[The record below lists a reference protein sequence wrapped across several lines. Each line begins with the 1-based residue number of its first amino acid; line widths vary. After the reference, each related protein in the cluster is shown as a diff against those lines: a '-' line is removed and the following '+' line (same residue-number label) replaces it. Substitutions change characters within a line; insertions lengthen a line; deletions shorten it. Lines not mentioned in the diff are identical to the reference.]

1 MDCLKQKFQIV
12 IAKYNEDIKWLFP
25 FKDITIIYN
34 KGINNINM
42 DRFETIRLPNIGRES
57 HTYLYHIINNYD
69 NLADKTIFLQGSI
82 IDHKIFNLEDYFKD
96 DDFIGKLDILKLDK
110 LKNKI
115 EHYGKW
121 KIDYKNG
128 DMKICNYTPYDWITK
143 IIGIDIQN
151 NIDINIDFINVVWG
165 ANFAVSKRLIHSK
178 PKEFYENIIRY
189 IDYHKNP
196 EEGHFLERSWYI
208 IFHNKYIPK
217 KKIGYI
223 FLQNINDCNS
233 INTIDD
239 YDIIHI
245 WFPLTANYNFGLYN
259 KINYTP
265 NNNKYLI
272 INPVINNNEFYLKI
286 KGNNDAH
293 ILITFED
300 CEDIYEI
307 VFGGWDNNRSVVR
320 DFYKNTIIN
329 SYEIPVLNINEY
341 IKFQFSILDSFVIK
355 KNDIIIFDFK
365 NIFQISKIKNIK
377 IKSYFGSNIY
387 WDYEHIGENNDKIKY
402 YLSHN
407 IYEDP
412 KYFYKNNYLDYYV
425 TPLFFYSSI

>member
-1 MDCLKQKFQIV
+1 MDLLKQKFQIV
-12 IAKYNEDIKWLFP
+12 VAKYNEDIKWLLP

-57 HTYLYHIINNYD
+57 HTYLYHIINNYE

-82 IDHKIFNLEDYFKD
+82 IDHKIFNLEDYFKEN
-96 DDFIGKLDILKLDK
+96 DFIGKLDILKLDK
-110 LKNKI
+110 FKNKI

-143 IIGIDIQN
+143 IIGIDMDMDG
-151 NIDINIDFINVVWG
+151 DIYSDFINVVWG
-165 ANFAVSKRLIHSK
+165 ANFAVSKKLIHSK
-178 PKEFYENIIRY
+178 PIEFYENIIRH

-217 KKIGYI
+217 KKIGFI
-223 FLQNINDCNS
+223 FLQNINDYNS

-239 YDIIHI
+239 YDIIHV

-286 KGNNDAH
+286 KGNNDANV
-293 ILITFED
+293 LITFED

-307 VFGGWDNNRSVVR
+307 IFGGWDNNRSVVR

-341 IKFQFSILDSFVIK
+341 IKFQFSILDSFIIK

-377 IKSYFGSNIY
+377 IKSYFGSTIY

-425 TPLFFYSSI
+425 KALTFY